1 METRNDDQAR
11 HSLHYVR
18 NVNPGGGHSNMGGN
32 VHYSHSAAS
41 VIVQNAA
48 VIGTPLAS
56 MNTVTGNH

>member
-1 METRNDDQAR
+1 
-11 HSLHYVR
+11 
-18 NVNPGGGHSNMGGN
+18 MGGN